1 MIDKMKG
8 KLRNIK
14 KQYKYKKEYNFFES
28 MSDVLDFKRIENTLP
43 DDVETICFVVPGML
57 AYSGGHTSI
66 LRLGT
71 ELSNL
76 GYKVRYV
83 TYRDDKKEDMV
94 SNAKINL
101 KEYKG
106 EIYEKSDLFSLKN
119 DVVIA
124 TLWESAYYVK
134 KMDGYK
140 MYFVQDYEPYFL
152 NYGEKYLLAK
162 KTYSLGLH
170 MVSLGAWNK
179 TMIKNECGEN
189 CDYIDFPYERKEY
202 SQVVRNFEDYKS
214 KENYKI
220 AVYVK
225 NEEKRAPFI
234 IQSMLGKIKNEF
246 TKKGKKLDVYYFGED
261 KSLTLNNGENKGKLN
276 KDELLQLYK
285 ECDFGMVASLTNI
298 SLVPY
303 EMIATNLPV
312 IEFEEGTF
320 SYFFDDNSAIM
331 TSFDYRELS
340 EKLFECIEKPKLLE
354 MMTQNAYNQIRDLSW
369 KKSAKQFE
377 SIIKT
382 K

>member
-1 MIDKMKG
+1 MIYDIKS

-14 KQYKYKKEYNFFES
+14 TQYKYKKEYDFFES

-43 DDVETICFVVPGML
+43 EKIETICFVIPGML

-83 TYRDDKKEDMV
+83 TYRDDKKEDMI
-94 SNAKINL
+94 SSAKINL

-106 EIYEKSDLFSLKN
+106 EIYEKSDLFKLKN

-140 MYFVQDYEPYFL
+140 MYFVQDYEPYFF

-162 KTYSLGLH
+162 KTYNLGLH
-170 MVSLGAWNK
+170 MVSLGSWNNNV
-179 TMIKNECGEN
+179 IKKECGEY

-202 SQVVRNFEDYKS
+202 TQISRDFEAYKS
-214 KENYKI
+214 KNNYKI

-234 IQSMLGKIKNEF
+234 IQSILGKVKNEF
-246 TKKGKKLDVYYFGED
+246 VKKGKNLEVYYFGED
-261 KSLTLNNGENKGKLN
+261 KSLTLNNGENKGKLS
-276 KDELLQLYK
+276 KVELLKLYK
-285 ECDFGMVASLTNI
+285 ECDFGVVASLTNI

-320 SYFFDDNSAIM
+320 NYFFDENSAII
-331 TSFDYRELS
+331 TSFDYRDLS
-340 EKLFECIEKPKLLE
+340 EKLFSCINNPSLLE
-354 MMTQNAYNQIRDLSW
+354 EMTNNAYDQIKNLSW

-377 SIIKT
+377 EIIKNI
-382 K
+382 